1 MRHAQR
7 LIDRILF
14 LEGLPTLAQP
24 LHVQVGHDLKDLF
37 SPRQDILIVSQP
49 VLSHEFLGN
58 QVD

>member
-37 SPRQDILIVSQP
+37 SPRQDILYFGG
-49 VLSHEFLGN
+49 E
-58 QVD
+58 